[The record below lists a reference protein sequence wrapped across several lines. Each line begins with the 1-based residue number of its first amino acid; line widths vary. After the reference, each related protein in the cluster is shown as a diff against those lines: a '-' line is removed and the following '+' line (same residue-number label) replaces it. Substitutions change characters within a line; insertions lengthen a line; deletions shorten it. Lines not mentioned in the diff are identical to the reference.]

1 MRRGCF
7 IIKLN
12 KSLLVITIIASLAA
26 TTTLLTGCDSK
37 KVTTSYS
44 NESETNSTAS
54 TPETKKEVQ
63 KDITSEKYNVQL
75 NLEKFT
81 LPGVFTLNK
90 PRGWSVYKAGDYN
103 TIAFL
108 TRDESEPLRQAFM
121 FGEIGI
127 FYVDANQKQIETNYQ
142 NNNGYKV
149 PWIDMPVV
157 SPYNGT
163 NFFNN
168 FYSIMNSQIGR
179 NFLGSAGMPI
189 PSGFQ
194 QIEVISE
201 ETLTP
206 LFPGMTT
213 SLIRATLTNNG
224 KVAQGMFTLST
235 YRDAYGHGSSYLV
248 SGITAPVNEF
258 ISIKDVLL
266 STLKSFKMEDSYV
279 QSGINVINENGER
292 FRQIS
297 KTISETSDIITK
309 GWYQRNKSYDVMSA
323 KKSDQIMDVE
333 RVYDPDSGEVY
344 EVENGFYDYYQT
356 HQDQYNKQNL
366 QPLPDSNYELWG
378 KAPIINHSLVVPK

>member
-1 MRRGCF
+1 
-7 IIKLN
+7 
-12 KSLLVITIIASLAA
+12 
-26 TTTLLTGCDSK
+26 
-37 KVTTSYS
+37 
-44 NESETNSTAS
+44 
-54 TPETKKEVQ
+54 
-63 KDITSEKYNVQL
+63 
-75 NLEKFT
+75 
-81 LPGVFTLNK
+81 
-90 PRGWSVYKAGDYN
+90 
-103 TIAFL
+103 
-108 TRDESEPLRQAFM
+108 M

-127 FYVDANQKQIETNYQ
+127 FYVDANQKQIEINYQ

-157 SPYNGT
+157 SPYNGA

-168 FYSIMNSQIGR
+168 FYSILTSQIGR
-179 NFLGSAGMPI
+179 NFLGSVGMPI

-201 ETLTP
+201 ENIAP

-224 KVAQGMFTLST
+224 KVAQGMFILST
-235 YRDAYGHGSSYLV
+235 YRDAYGHGSAYLV
-248 SGITAPVNEF
+248 SGVTAPVNEY
-258 ISIKDVLL
+258 ISVNDTLI
-266 STLKSFKMEDSYV
+266 STIKSFKMEDSYI
-279 QSGINVINENGER
+279 QAGINVINENGER

-309 GWYQRNKSYDVMSA
+309 GWYQRNKSYDVIAA

-378 KAPIINHSLVVPK
+378 KAPIINHSLVIPK